1 MTDPT
6 ALSDETL
13 VQFYEQIRDQ
23 VAADA
28 QSGGRYRFMGL
39 STKERAN
46 MLLDEL
52 RRRRLVVSQLIGRSR
67 RRGMTVT
74 VKFAGRS

>member
-1 MTDPT
+1 MKDLNMLT
-6 ALSDETL
+6 DETL

-28 QSGGRYRFMGL
+28 RSGGRYRFMGL
-39 STKERAN
+39 AAKERAN

-52 RRRRLVVSQLIGRSR
+52 RRRRLVVSPIDWRDR
-67 RRGMTVT
+67 NEEE
-74 VKFAGRS
+74 

>member
-28 QSGGRYRFMGL
+28 QSSGRYRFMGL
-39 STKERAN
+39 AAKERAN
-46 MLLDEL
+46 LFLAEI
-52 RRRRLVVSQLIGRSR
+52 Q
-67 RRGMTVT
+67 RRGLTIT
-74 VKFAGRS
+74 PIYWLD